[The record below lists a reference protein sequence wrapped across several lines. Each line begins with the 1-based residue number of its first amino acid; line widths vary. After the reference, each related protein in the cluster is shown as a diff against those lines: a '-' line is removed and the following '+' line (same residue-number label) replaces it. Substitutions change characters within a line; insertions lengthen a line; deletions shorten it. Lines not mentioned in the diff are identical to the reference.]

1 MTGARVEICATRT
14 LEELLQ
20 YDLLQMINLQKLWES
35 ARSRNAAQNL
45 NEAPAAGSAASICS
59 EQKLLEL
66 VDDLFE
72 VAGAYLSREGRAIV
86 EKRIKERGG
95 PSQLLDDTKRALFI
109 AQVEA
114 DAMICDSHARIDEM
128 IDLMKSE
135 IAGRLA
141 V

>member
-1 MTGARVEICATRT
+1 M
-14 LEELLQ
+14 Q
-20 YDLLQMINLQKLWES
+20 YDLLQMVNLQKLWES
-35 ARSRNAAQNL
+35 SLVRNAAPRPK
-45 NEAPAAGSAASICS
+45 EAPSADFSVSTLS

-66 VDDLFE
+66 VDDISE
-72 VAGAYLSREGRAIV
+72 VASAYLSKEGRAIV
-86 EKRIKERGG
+86 EKRIKEQGG
-95 PSQLLDDTKRALFI
+95 PALLLDSAKRASFL

-114 DAMICDSHARIDEM
+114 DAMATDSQARIDEM